1 MVTTTDVNDAP
12 RMIAVLHPTVPLPD
26 FAFFQVVKVKT
37 TKEVGTVIGMWC
49 FQADEQSYQWAY
61 RLEGLRTLSANWW
74 QGEQLRSL
82 QRRRQRSR

>member
-1 MVTTTDVNDAP
+1 MATTKNVNDAP
-12 RMIAVLHPTVPLPD
+12 RMIALLHPAVPMPD

-37 TKEVGTVIGMWC
+37 TKEVGTITGMWC
-49 FQADEQSYQWAY
+49 FQMDEQSYQWVY

-82 QRRRQRSR
+82 QRKRK